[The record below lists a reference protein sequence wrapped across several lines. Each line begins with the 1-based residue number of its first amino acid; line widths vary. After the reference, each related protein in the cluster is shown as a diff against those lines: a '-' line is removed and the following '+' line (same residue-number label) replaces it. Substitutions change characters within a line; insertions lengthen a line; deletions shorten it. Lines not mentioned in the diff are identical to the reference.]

1 MGSQEITINKSTEKS
16 QHLAKAHYHSYK
28 LDRLPTLQEVL
39 SRKTAPPV
47 CLFNFYLYM
56 RDRENISEYLDFYLD
71 VLEHEI
77 LCKAYVKDLKKL
89 GLDVNIEYP
98 EYERFRPGT
107 SKNEKDKSK
116 YNTFISVDSG
126 VRRYLSSSSRGSNN
140 THTSGSRE
148 PSSRPDSP
156 FSKNS
161 NLGINLTEISID
173 GNNNNNNNNNN
184 DNDKNQK
191 NEVFRNSV
199 RSNKTNI
206 TSSFHNRERPFT
218 RDELRES
225 AERIYFKYIFEGSE
239 KEIILSRD
247 IREKITHA
255 IEEEGISQHKRDDPW
270 IYYEAKKEIFTFMES
285 DPFPRF
291 LKCRAF
297 GNMSQLQLIMRL
309 FIGLFFLF
317 LGFSIVLSLI
327 FLDIKPKTI
336 RLWSFIPIFL
346 GVKSLITYLTKL
358 SPLFVLLKISET
370 KFFQFQRIM
379 EPYIYTL
386 HVKKGIKIFL
396 QSLIISIIVT
406 GIFVAVPGYRL

>member
-1 MGSQEITINKSTEKS
+1 MGSQEITTNKSLEKS
-16 QHLAKAHYHSYK
+16 QHLAKARYHSYK

-107 SKNEKDKSK
+107 SKNVNDKSN
-116 YNTFISVDSG
+116 YNTLISVDSG

-140 THTSGSRE
+140 THTSRGRD

-156 FSKNS
+156 FSQNS
-161 NLGINLTEISID
+161 NTGINLTEISID
-173 GNNNNNNNNNN
+173 GNN
-184 DNDKNQK
+184 DDKKQK
-191 NEVFRNSV
+191 NEEFRNSV

-270 IYYEAKKEIFTFMES
+270 IYYEAKKEIFAFMER

-297 GNMSQLQLIMRL
+297 GNMSQLQIIMRL

-327 FLDIKPKTI
+327 FLDIKPKAI
-336 RLWSFIPIFL
+336 RLWVCKMI
-346 GVKSLITYLTKL
+346 
-358 SPLFVLLKISET
+358 KISL
-370 KFFQFQRIM
+370 
-379 EPYIYTL
+379 YI
-386 HVKKGIKIFL
+386 
-396 QSLIISIIVT
+396 S
-406 GIFVAVPGYRL
+406 

>member
-1 MGSQEITINKSTEKS
+1 MGNQEITTNNSSEKS
-16 QHLAKAHYHSYK
+16 QRLAKARYKSYK
-28 LDRLPTLQEVL
+28 RDRLPTLQEVL

-56 RDRENISEYLDFYLD
+56 RDRENNSEYLDFYLD

-98 EYERFRPGT
+98 EYEKFRPGT
-107 SKNEKDKSK
+107 SKMENDKSK
-116 YNTFISVDSG
+116 FITVDNG
-126 VRRYLSSSSRGSNN
+126 GIRRYLSRSSRGSNN
-140 THTSGSRE
+140 TLTSGG
-148 PSSRPDSP
+148 PSRPDSP
-156 FSKNS
+156 FSQNS
-161 NLGINLTEISID
+161 TVIINITETID
-173 GNNNNNNNNNN
+173 DDNNNNNNNN
-184 DNDKNQK
+184 KKQK
-191 NEVFRNSV
+191 NEGFRVSV

-206 TSSFHNRERPFT
+206 TNTSSSFYNRERPFT

-239 KEIILSRD
+239 KEIMLSRD
-247 IREKITHA
+247 IRDKITYA

-285 DPFPRF
+285 EHFPRF

-297 GNMSQLQLIMRL
+297 GNMSHLQTVMRL

-327 FLDIKPKTI
+327 FLDIKPKTV
-336 RLWSFIPIFL
+336 RLWSA
-346 GVKSLITYLTKL
+346 
-358 SPLFVLLKISET
+358 SEE
-370 KFFQFQRIM
+370 I
-379 EPYIYTL
+379 
-386 HVKKGIKIFL
+386 
-396 QSLIISIIVT
+396 
-406 GIFVAVPGYRL
+406 